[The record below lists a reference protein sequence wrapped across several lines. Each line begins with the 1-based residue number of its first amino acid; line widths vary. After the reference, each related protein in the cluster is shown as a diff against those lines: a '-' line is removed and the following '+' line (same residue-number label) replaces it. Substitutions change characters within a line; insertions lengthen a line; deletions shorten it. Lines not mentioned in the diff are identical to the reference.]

1 VTAAQSTRVGPG
13 ANGDAA
19 AGGEANGAAIG
30 HGNGNGNGHAAADM
44 SDAELAAAGAAT
56 ATVVATL
63 SALRS
68 TASHPPPL
76 ARPCSHCSKRHRMYC
91 VYRRT
96 GVGCCV

>member
-1 VTAAQSTRVGPG
+1 MVNSSARAADAAAAVAAVTAAQSTRVGPA

-19 AGGEANGAAIG
+19 AGGEANGAANG
-30 HGNGNGNGHAAADM
+30 HGNGNGHAAAADL
-44 SDAELAAAGAAT
+44 SDAELEAAG

-76 ARPCSHCSKRHRMYC
+76 VGPARRY
-91 VYRRT
+91 
-96 GVGCCV
+96 